1 MKTTPMVRAADVD
14 LVVLMQVV
22 FVKRKRGNP
31 AKKQER
37 KYLDII
43 TAFDI
48 ETSHHPERE
57 ESLINIK
64 QWQIGGFYTV

>member
-1 MKTTPMVRAADVD
+1 MKTTPMVRATDVD
-14 LVVLMQVV
+14 LAFLMQVG

-57 ESLINIK
+57 ESLLYI
-64 QWQIGGFYTV
+64 

>member
-1 MKTTPMVRAADVD
+1 MKTTPMVRATDVD
-14 LVVLMQVV
+14 LAFLMQVG

-43 TAFDI
+43 TAFDYRDQSSPR
-48 ETSHHPERE
+48 T
-57 ESLINIK
+57 
-64 QWQIGGFYTV
+64 

>member
-1 MKTTPMVRAADVD
+1 MKTTPMMRAADVD
-14 LVVLMQVV
+14 LAFLTQVG
-22 FVKRKRGNP
+22 FAKRKRGNH

-37 KYLDII
+37 KYLDIS

-57 ESLINIK
+57 
-64 QWQIGGFYTV
+64 